1 MGIFDKLVTALR
13 GAVNEAGEA
22 AVDAQALRILDQEM
36 RDSRKHIDEAKE
48 NLAKVIAEQMGVER
62 SVKALQKSI
71 KEYEDYAMQA
81 LNKGEDTL
89 ALELSERIAE
99 SENQLEAE
107 QSVLEGYNASINDLK
122 QIIRNTENNIKAMER
137 EVSVVKTTASVQK
150 ASSAAATKFSGSNSA
165 LRSATESLERIK
177 QRQQQ
182 ESDQM
187 KAAMQL
193 QQHETGDDLQAR
205 LKSAGIVK
213 GNSSSN
219 AVLERLKAKR
229 SDTRAF

>member
-187 KAAMQL
+187 KAACNNM
-193 QQHETGDDLQAR
+193 
-205 LKSAGIVK
+205 
-213 GNSSSN
+213 
-219 AVLERLKAKR
+219 KR
-229 SDTRAF
+229 VTIYKRD

>member
-1 MGIFDKLVTALR
+1 MGIFDKLFTALR
-13 GAVNEAGEA
+13 GAANEAGET
-22 AVDAQALRILDQEM
+22 VIDSQALRILDQEM

-48 NLAKVIAEQMGVER
+48 NLAKVMAEQMGVER

-81 LNKGEDTL
+81 LNKGEEAL
-89 ALELSERIAE
+89 ALELSQKIAGL
-99 SENQLEAE
+99 ENQLEAD
-107 QSVLEGYNASINDLK
+107 QSVLNSYNANINDLK
-122 QIIRNTENNIKAMER
+122 QIIRNTENNIQAMER
-137 EVSVVKTTASVQK
+137 EISVVKTTESVQK

-177 QRQQQ
+177 KKQQQ
-182 ESDQM
+182 RTDQM

-193 QQHETGDDLQAR
+193 QQHETGDELQAK

-213 GNSSSN
+213 GGASSN
-219 AVLERLKAKR
+219 AVLERLKAR
-229 SDTRAF
+229 QNNSS